1 MDFGKAFSFVF
12 EDKEWLKKVG
22 IAGLIA
28 LIPLLGQLV
37 VAGWGIEV
45 TRRVIRNHPEPL
57 PDWDDFMGYLVK
69 GLQVLVIGFVYMLPV
84 IIVQGCNAGII
95 PLLGQ
100 VGDEET
106 VMTVFSIFAACF
118 GCLTLLYAI
127 FVGFVLPAALGNFAA
142 KDELK
147 AAFSFGEVFGMVRNN
162 VGAYALVLVGTLLSG
177 LVASLGVIACVI
189 GVLFTSAYA
198 YAVNGHLMGQAYNGA
213 VPGAV
218 SGAAPVA
225 VAESIVEPDFSDDF

>member
-12 EDKEWLKKVG
+12 EDDEWLKKVG
-22 IAGLIA
+22 IAGLIS

-84 IIVQGCNAGII
+84 IVVQGCNAGII

-100 VGDEET
+100 TANDDT
-106 VMTVFSIFAACF
+106 IMTAYSIFAACF

-127 FVGFVLPAALGNFAA
+127 FAGLIMPAALGNFAA

-162 VGAYALVLVGTLLSG
+162 IGAYALVLVGSLLSG

-198 YAVNGHLMGQAYNGA
+198 YAVNGHLMGQAYSGPA
-213 VPGAV
+213 
-218 SGAAPVA
+218 SGAAPIA
-225 VAESIVEPDFSDDF
+225 VAEAIVEPDFSDDF